1 MVFILYISCINQYIT
16 YYITSVWKSRTKW
29 QNFNKIKQYHY
40 NQSESNIQRFRK
52 EKYLRMIDGWLT
64 QRVTT
69 NYNEWQRMRTSDAT
83 NNNEPQR
90 VTMSANEWQ
99 RVTTSGRKWY
109 NEDCEWKGVVQ
120 RVTTNDSAREQV
132 KVNDFRF
139 QYETEGQNDSWR
151 FLFNFLWNVYSSNLE
166 YF

>member
-1 MVFILYISCINQYIT
+1 
-16 YYITSVWKSRTKW
+16 
-29 QNFNKIKQYHY
+29 
-40 NQSESNIQRFRK
+40 
-52 EKYLRMIDGWLT
+52 MIDGWLT

-139 QYETEGQNDSWR
+139 QYETEGQNYSWR